1 MLLGAA
7 LVGALLTVPAGA
19 AEPDD
24 RPDPVVREF
33 STHVEETD
41 PPWSRRVSR
50 SRLTG
55 GHSSA
60 SVDAVVGQAEVPV
73 LLTEFSDNPANTEAH
88 PPPAFDQLLFGKDST
103 LGAGSLRDYYRDM
116 SGGLFDF
123 TGQVSSWL
131 TMPRAYGEYVGSR
144 GGRQAEETNA
154 RTLLRDAVAAADPQ
168 MDYCDFDR
176 DSDGLVDA
184 VVLVH
189 AGAGAEES
197 PPTSALWSHQSRLP
211 APFQTDDV
219 CNGSPVSVSY
229 YLLQPE
235 IHWRDTLVAPEAP
248 DKLISIGVFAHELG
262 HVLGL
267 PDLYDRDYDTNG
279 GVGTWELMAQ
289 GAWGFNGKP
298 WRPAPMSA
306 WTRAEL
312 GWVTPQK
319 VLVDAE
325 EVVLPAIDRVAE
337 GSSGGVFNLYP
348 GGDPASPEYLMI
360 EFRSESWVWS
370 TGFPKGIA
378 IWHVDEAN
386 RHHGNDDQNAR
397 LLELVQAD
405 GLDEL
410 GALIEE
416 ASSWGDAGDLF
427 PGTADRLFLDG
438 HGEPATP
445 FGGEGS
451 TLAVRNIEIR
461 KASAVADLIIFDRKD
476 PPAPPSDLAVEPK
489 AGRFF
494 LTWKGSPS
502 AGVTEQYVYRVLT
515 SGVEQQMASMKPGA
529 TTFGLPETETPDG
542 SSYVVKAS
550 NGKISAPSN
559 SVELPRPR
567 TFITPGDVVSRSWA
581 TPDGSAAALGA
592 RGGGVVRMAPTRLPG
607 GGIGVAYDLAFSI
620 AETERTDET
629 FELFAATRMSG
640 TLSVYDLA
648 TDTYVLVDDFIAPRK
663 QRILVPLPDL
673 SPYITP
679 EGRLILGIT
688 HSSSTYFEHLLDRVS
703 MSFQ

>member
-1 MLLGAA
+1 
-7 LVGALLTVPAGA
+7 
-19 AEPDD
+19 
-24 RPDPVVREF
+24 
-33 STHVEETD
+33 
-41 PPWSRRVSR
+41 
-50 SRLTG
+50 
-55 GHSSA
+55 
-60 SVDAVVGQAEVPV
+60 
-73 LLTEFSDNPANTEAH
+73 
-88 PPPAFDQLLFGKDST
+88 
-103 LGAGSLRDYYRDM
+103 LRDYYRDM

-131 TMPRAYGEYVGSR
+131 TMPRAYGDYVGSR
-144 GGRQAEETNA
+144 NGRQVEETNA
-154 RTLLRDAVAAADPQ
+154 RTLLRDAVEAADPE
-168 MDYCDFDR
+168 MNYCDFDR

-189 AGAGAEES
+189 AGPGAEES

-312 GWVTPQK
+312 GWVTPEK
-319 VLVDAE
+319 VLIDAE
-325 EVVLPAIDRVAE
+325 DVVLPAVDRVAD
-337 GSSGGVFNLYP
+337 GSSSGVFNLYP
-348 GGDPASPEYLMI
+348 EGDPDSPEYLML

-378 IWHVDEAN
+378 IWHVNEAN
-386 RHHGNDDQNAR
+386 RPHGNDDQDAR
-397 LLELVQAD
+397 LLEMVQAD

-410 GALIEE
+410 GAAIGE

-427 PGTADRLFLDG
+427 PGTNERLFLDAEG
-438 HGEPATP
+438 QPATP
-445 FGGEGS
+445 FGGAGS
-451 TLAVRNIEIR
+451 TLAVRDIEIR
-461 KASAVADLIIFDRKD
+461 NASAVADLIIFDRKD
-476 PPAPPSDLAVEPK
+476 PPAPPSDLEIEPK
-489 AGRFF
+489 DDRFS
-494 LTWKGSPS
+494 LEWKSSPTP
-502 AGVTEQYVYRVLT
+502 GVTEQLVYRVLI
-515 SGVEQQMASMKPGA
+515 SGAEQQMASLKPGA
-529 TTFGLPETETPDG
+529 SSFVLPKTETPDG

-550 NGKISAPSN
+550 NGKISDPSN

-567 TFITPGDVVSRSWA
+567 TFLTPGEVVSRSSSA
-581 TPDGSAAALGA
+581 PDGRAAALGE
-592 RGGGVVRMAPTRLPG
+592 RGGGVVRMTPARLAG
-607 GGIGVAYDLAFSI
+607 GGVGVSYDLAFSL
-620 AETERTDET
+620 AETERVDEA

-640 TLSVYDLA
+640 TLSVYDPA
-648 TDTYVLVDDFIAPRK
+648 TGTYVFVDDFVAPRK
-663 QRILVPLPDL
+663 QRIIVELPDL
-673 SPYITP
+673 SPYVT
-679 EGRLILGIT
+679 EGQLILGIT
-688 HSSSTYFEHLLDRVS
+688 HSSSSYFEHLLDRVS
-703 MSFQ
+703 LSYQ